1 MLQEVFDD
9 DDDEDDDDDDD
20 VVVETGPYLMQAG
33 FELTVFEDDLEMMT
47 SCFHLRSAEITG
59 QSCHT

>member
-1 MLQEVFDD
+1 MFDD
-9 DDDEDDDDDDD
+9 DDDDDDDD